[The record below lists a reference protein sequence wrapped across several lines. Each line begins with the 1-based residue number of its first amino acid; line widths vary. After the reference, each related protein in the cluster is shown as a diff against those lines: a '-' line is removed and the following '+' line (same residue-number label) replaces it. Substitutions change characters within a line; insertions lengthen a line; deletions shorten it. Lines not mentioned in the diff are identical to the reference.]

1 MRPAYDRMRTY
12 TNYERKVAVS
22 RKKTTAGEA
31 YLAGK
36 LRLPPGYHVEFDA
49 DLLTLL
55 REDGSTVAAF
65 TAGARPAEV
74 AKAAEEDYRASG
86 NNSA

>member
-1 MRPAYDRMRTY
+1 MRPACGRIR
-12 TNYERKVAVS
+12 NYNIYVEVIAVNG
-22 RKKTTAGEA
+22 KKTTAWEA

-36 LRLPPGYHVEFDA
+36 LHLPPGYHVELDA
-49 DLLTLL
+49 DLVTLL
-55 REDGSTVAAF
+55 REDGFVVGAFVARA
-65 TAGARPAEV
+65 APSEV

>member
-1 MRPAYDRMRTY
+1 MRPACGRIC
-12 TNYERKVAVS
+12 NYNNHVEVIAVN
-22 RKKTTAGEA
+22 RKKTTAWEA

-36 LRLPPGYHVEFDA
+36 LRLPPGYHVELDA
-49 DLLTLL
+49 DLLALL
-55 REDGSTVAAF
+55 REDGSKVTAFVAGV
-65 TAGARPAEV
+65 TPSEV